1 MGLELINAIRKETG
15 MTLEELAEKSKVS
28 LSALKKISAGITSD
42 PNLSTV
48 QAIAD
53 ALGCTIDDLSSTSP
67 FGDTITSAERKIIK
81 KYRALDEHG
90 KTMVNFVLDNE
101 KARCD
106 DMVRDQEPVLFFPLS
121 RYIQSA
127 SAGTGD
133 FTDDSSYETVYLV
146 KQPPAGVSFLITV
159 NGDSME
165 PTFYDGDILFVRAQE
180 TILIGQIGLF
190 VINGHLFVKE
200 LGKDG
205 LISHNDKYP
214 LITPS
219 EYDTFKVEGRIL
231 GVCTE
236 DYFK

>member
-1 MGLELINAIRKETG
+1 MWLDNFNEMRRASGLSLDELS
-15 MTLEELAEKSKVS
+15 EKSGVPKGT
-28 LSALKKISAGITSD
+28 LAKITSGITKA
-42 PNLSTV
+42 P
-48 QAIAD
+48 
-53 ALGCTIDDLSSTSP
+53 ALETIRSLVYAMGYTLNELEDDVPLTSVY
-67 FGDTITSAERKIIK
+67 SRAENEMIK

-90 KTMVNFVLDNE
+90 KTMVDFVLDNE